1 MVHHALSAVAHYP
14 NFSGGR
20 CLAPSWHPRPVTEGF
35 SFLLLSAENVI
46 IIDDDSFTHSK
57 TITDRGR
64 EVREKNDV
72 WVADVDV
79 DEGVPS

>member
-1 MVHHALSAVAHYP
+1 
-14 NFSGGR
+14 
-20 CLAPSWHPRPVTEGF
+20 
-35 SFLLLSAENVI
+35 VI